1 VSDLP
6 RTDFS
11 VRRARPSR
19 GPSGEPIDPPK
30 ETSPLPPKMVQDPP
44 RRRLTGTQLVQEAV
58 EKAGGPPVAD
68 GNGAP
73 EGGEATSAGSQDE
86 ASTVANV
93 EPSIPISDV
102 RLILHFPGAIDIVND
117 MYKLDHAGRK
127 AALHLISR
135 LFPELFQ

>member
-1 VSDLP
+1 VSEPP

-30 ETSPLPPKMVQDPP
+30 GTSPPPPKMVQDPP
-44 RRRLTGTQLVQEAV
+44 RRRLLTPEEATQT
-58 EKAGGPPVAD
+58 PPDAD

-73 EGGEATSAGSQDE
+73 EGGDVQPVPSNQVPDNA
-86 ASTVANV
+86 VP

-102 RLILHFPGAIDIVND
+102 RLILHFPGAIDVVNG

-127 AALHLISR
+127 AALHLINR
-135 LFPELFQ
+135 IFPELFQ